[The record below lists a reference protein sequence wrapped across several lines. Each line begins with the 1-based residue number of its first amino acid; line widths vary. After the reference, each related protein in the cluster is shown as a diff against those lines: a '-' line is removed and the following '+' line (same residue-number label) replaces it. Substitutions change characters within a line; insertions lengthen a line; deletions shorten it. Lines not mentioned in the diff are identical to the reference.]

1 MIEKKRRNT
10 QRAGMIGTEEIHKER
25 ECLIEKKRRNT
36 QRAGMI
42 DREEKK
48 KYTKSGNA

>member
-1 MIEKKRRNT
+1 M
-10 QRAGMIGTEEIHKER
+10 
-25 ECLIEKKRRNT
+25 IEKKRRNT

-48 KYTKSGNA
+48 KYTKSGND